1 MIMMMLENKKKNLQL
16 KFLVCLSFVGVCVCC
31 VCGLV
36 SKNFLFFFLVKTRKK
51 KKRNFFLLVIFYTPL
66 LVMVTILLN
75 IEVFWNII
83 DL

>member
-1 MIMMMLENKKKNLQL
+1 MMMLENKKK
-16 KFLVCLSFVGVCVCC
+16 KFTAQIPCVSLFCWCVCC
-31 VCGLV
+31 VVCV
-36 SKNFLFFFLVKTRKK
+36 DWFQKIFFFFFGEDKKK

>member
-1 MIMMMLENKKKNLQL
+1 MMMLENKKKNLQL
-16 KFLVCLSFVGVCVCC
+16 KFLVCLSFVGVCVCVVC
-31 VCGLV
+31 VDWFQ
-36 SKNFLFFFLVKTRKK
+36 KIFFFFFGEDKKK

-66 LVMVTILLN
+66 LVMVTIQLN

>member
-1 MIMMMLENKKKNLQL
+1 M
-16 KFLVCLSFVGVCVCC
+16 CLSFVGVCVLCC

-36 SKNFLFFFLVKTRKK
+36 SKNFLFFFGEDKKK
-51 KKRNFFLLVIFYTPL
+51 KKRNFFLVVIFYTPL
-66 LVMVTILLN
+66 LVMVTIQLN

>member
-1 MIMMMLENKKKNLQL
+1 MMMLENKKKNLQL
-16 KFLVCLSFVGVCVCC
+16 KFLVCLSFVGVCVLCC
-31 VCGLV
+31 VWIGFKKF
-36 SKNFLFFFLVKTRKK
+36 SFFFFGEDKKK
-51 KKRNFFLLVIFYTPL
+51 KKRSFFLLVIFYTPL

>member
-1 MIMMMLENKKKNLQL
+1 MMMLEKKFTAQIPCVSL
-16 KFLVCLSFVGVCVCC
+16 FCWCVCVVVC

-36 SKNFLFFFLVKTRKK
+36 SKIFFFFGEDKKK

-66 LVMVTILLN
+66 LVMVTIQLN

>member
-1 MIMMMLENKKKNLQL
+1 MMMLENKKK
-16 KFLVCLSFVGVCVCC
+16 KFTAQIPCVSLFCWCVCVVCC

-36 SKNFLFFFLVKTRKK
+36 SKNFLFFFGEDKKK

>member
-1 MIMMMLENKKKNLQL
+1 MLENKKK
-16 KFLVCLSFVGVCVCC
+16 KFTAQIPCVSLFCWCVCVVCC

-36 SKNFLFFFLVKTRKK
+36 SKNFLFFFGEDKKK

>member
-1 MIMMMLENKKKNLQL
+1 MMMLEKKKK
-16 KFLVCLSFVGVCVCC
+16 KFTAQIPCVSLFCWCVCVVCC

-36 SKNFLFFFLVKTRKK
+36 SKNFLFFFGEDKKK

>member
-1 MIMMMLENKKKNLQL
+1 MMMLEKKNLQL
-16 KFLVCLSFVGVCVCC
+16 KFLVCLSFVGVCVCVVLC
-31 VCGLV
+31 VWIGF
-36 SKNFLFFFLVKTRKK
+36 KNFLFFGEDKKK

>member
-1 MIMMMLENKKKNLQL
+1 MMMLENKKK
-16 KFLVCLSFVGVCVCC
+16 KFTAQIPCVSLFCWCVCVVCC

-36 SKNFLFFFLVKTRKK
+36 SKNFLFFFGEDKKK
-51 KKRNFFLLVIFYTPL
+51 KKRSFFLLVIFYTPL

>member
-1 MIMMMLENKKKNLQL
+1 MMMLEKKKK
-16 KFLVCLSFVGVCVCC
+16 KFTAQIPCVSLFCWCVCVVLC
-31 VCGLV
+31 VWIGFKKF
-36 SKNFLFFFLVKTRKK
+36 SFFFFGEDKKK

>member
-1 MIMMMLENKKKNLQL
+1 MLEKKKKNLQL
-16 KFLVCLSFVGVCVCC
+16 KFLVCLSFVGVCVLCC

-36 SKNFLFFFLVKTRKK
+36 SKNFLFFFGEDKKK
-51 KKRNFFLLVIFYTPL
+51 KKRNFFLVIFYTPL

>member
-1 MIMMMLENKKKNLQL
+1 MMMLENKKK
-16 KFLVCLSFVGVCVCC
+16 KFTAQIPCVSLFCWC
-31 VCGLV
+31 VWIGFKKF
-36 SKNFLFFFLVKTRKK
+36 SFLFFGEDKKK
-51 KKRNFFLLVIFYTPL
+51 KKRSFFLLVIFYTPL